1 MINCITVSQ
10 VGIYL
15 LEAGLSKPEFLS
27 DGGGRPKKANQLIQ
41 KLMEKFYSFLIPGKA
56 IQLNV
61 EKYFLLLK
69 CVSF

>member
-1 MINCITVSQ
+1 MVNCVTFSQ

-27 DGGGRPKKANQLIQ
+27 DGGGRPKKANQMIQ

-56 IQLNV
+56 IKLIV
-61 EKYFLLLK
+61 EQEQFCL
-69 CVSF
+69 V